1 MKTIQSAPK
10 SASRYQEV
18 EQIEKELGTKLTN
31 LFELPEALQIFYSTE
46 HLCVITTNE
55 LLVYSV
61 PSLEVLF
68 EKTHYDA
75 KQAGLAKRKKWAVW
89 FEEQLK
95 AWCEL
100 NGVKMN
106 A

>member
-1 MKTIQSAPK
+1 MKTVTSAPK

-55 LLVYSV
+55 LLIYSV

-75 KQAGLAKRKKWAVW
+75 KLAGLAKRKKWAVW

-95 AWCEL
+95 AWAAEKGIEL
-100 NGVKMN
+100 
-106 A
+106 

>member
-1 MKTIQSAPK
+1 MKTVTSAPK

-18 EQIEKELGTKLTN
+18 EQIEKELGVKLIN
-31 LFELPEALQIFYSTE
+31 LFELPEALQIRYNTT

-61 PSLEVLF
+61 PSLQVLF

-75 KQAGLAKRKKWAVW
+75 KQAGLAKRKKWALW
-89 FEEQLK
+89 FEEQLVSWAQEK
-95 AWCEL
+95 GIEL
-100 NGVKMN
+100 
-106 A
+106 